1 MIICK
6 DIDTLILQEL
16 NVSSWI
22 KYRTLCRST
31 FMMMTK
37 AELLNKYYRYAL
49 KICKKR
55 YPPIKTTSIFSL
67 ICNDYSDYA
76 YDLYSDSKFKQKI
89 DRVQN
94 FQKYLIKIIK
104 RV

>member
-6 DIDTLILQEL
+6 DIDALILQEL

-37 AELLNKYYRYAL
+37 AELLNKYDRYTL

-55 YPPIKTTSIFSL
+55 YPPPSENKSPIFWL
-67 ICNDYSDYA
+67 IQMYYIDHAN
-76 YDLYSDSKFKQKI
+76 DLYRKFKQKI

-94 FQKYLIKIIK
+94 FQKYLIKIL
-104 RV
+104 